1 MKAYKSVGE
10 IIGKTPI
17 LELVNIEK
25 EYSLSSR
32 IFAKLEMLNPAGSA
46 KDRVAKNIL
55 DKAEKEGKIKA
66 GGTIIESTSGNTGIG
81 LASVGV
87 SRGYNVIIVMPDTMS
102 RERIQIMEAYG
113 ARVVLS
119 DGSLGMLGANAMA
132 EKIARETPNSFIAAQ
147 FENMANPEAHYF
159 TTGPEI
165 YDDMDGQID
174 YLVCAVGTGGTISGV
189 GKYLKE
195 KNKNIKIV
203 AVEPKNSPLLSDGV
217 AGSHKI
223 QGIGANFV
231 PSTLDTEIYDEII
244 TVSDEEAY
252 KYTAEISRRE
262 GVLVGISSG
271 CALCAAMEIAK
282 REKDKNIVVIFPDT
296 GTRYLSNGIWNK

>member
-25 EYSLSSR
+25 DNSLSSR

-147 FENMANPEAHYF
+147 FENMANPEAHYL

-195 KNKNIKIV
+195 KNENVKIV
-203 AVEPKNSPLLSDGV
+203 AVEPKNSPLLSGGV
-217 AGSHKI
+217 AGAHKI

-244 TVSDEEAY
+244 TVSDEDAY

>member
-25 EYSLSSR
+25 ENSLSSR

-147 FENMANPEAHYF
+147 FENMANPEAHYL

-203 AVEPKNSPLLSDGV
+203 AVEPKNSPLLSGGV
-217 AGSHKI
+217 AGAHKI

-282 REKDKNIVVIFPDT
+282 REKGKNIVVIFPDT

>member
-1 MKAYKSVGE
+1 MKSYKSVGE

-147 FENMANPEAHYF
+147 FENMANPEAHYL

-203 AVEPKNSPLLSDGV
+203 AVEPKNSPLLSGGV
-217 AGSHKI
+217 AGAHKI

-244 TVSDEEAY
+244 TVSDEDAY

-271 CALCAAMEIAK
+271 CALCAAIEIAK
-282 REKDKNIVVIFPDT
+282 REENKSIVVLFPDT
-296 GTRYLSNGIWNK
+296 GTRYLSENIW

>member
-55 DKAEKEGKIKA
+55 DKAEKEGKIKE

-113 ARVVLS
+113 ARVALS
-119 DGSLGMLGANAMA
+119 DGSLGMLGANEMA

-147 FENMANPEAHYF
+147 FENMANPEAHYL

-203 AVEPKNSPLLSDGV
+203 AVEPKNSPLLSGGV
-217 AGSHKI
+217 AGAHKI

-244 TVSDEEAY
+244 TVSDEDAY
-252 KYTAEISRRE
+252 EYTAKISKCE

-282 REKDKNIVVIFPDT
+282 REAGKKIVVLFPDT
-296 GTRYLSNGIWNK
+296 GTRYLSNGVWDK

>member
-1 MKAYKSVGE
+1 MKIYNSVSQ

-25 EYSLSSR
+25 ETDCK
-32 IFAKLEMLNPAGSA
+32 IFAKLEMLNPAGSS

-55 DKAEKEGKIKA
+55 DEWERAGKIKP

-81 LASVGV
+81 LASCGV

-113 ARVVLS
+113 AKVVLS
-119 DGSLGMLGANAMA
+119 DGSLGMKGAGELAQ
-132 EKIARETPNSFIAAQ
+132 KIAKETPNSLIAGQ
-147 FENMANPEAHYF
+147 FENMANPNSHYL

-165 YDDMDGQID
+165 YEDMDGQID
-174 YLVCAVGTGGTISGV
+174 YFVCAVGTGGTISGV

-195 KNKNIKIV
+195 KNRNIKIV
-203 AVEPKNSPLLSDGV
+203 AVEPQKSPLLSGGV
-217 AGSHKI
+217 AGAHKI
-223 QGIGANFV
+223 QGIGANFI
-231 PSTLDTEIYDEII
+231 PATLNREIYDEII
-244 TVSDEEAY
+244 TVSDEDAY
-252 KYTAEISRRE
+252 EYTAKISKKE
-262 GVLVGISSG
+262 GVLAGISSG

-282 REKDKNIVVIFPDT
+282 KEKGKNIVVLFPDT
-296 GTRYLSNGIWNK
+296 GTRYLSNGVWDD

>member
-147 FENMANPEAHYF
+147 FENMANPEAHYL

-203 AVEPKNSPLLSDGV
+203 AVEPKNSPLLSVGV
-217 AGSHKI
+217 AGAHKI
-223 QGIGANFV
+223 QGIGANFI
-231 PSTLDTEIYDEII
+231 PSTLDREIYDEII
-244 TVSDEEAY
+244 AVSDEDAY
-252 KYTAEISRRE
+252 KYTKEISEKE
-262 GVLVGISSG
+262 GILAGISSG
-271 CALCAAMEIAK
+271 CALCAALQIAK

-296 GTRYLSNGIWNK
+296 GTRYLSENIW

>member
-113 ARVVLS
+113 ARVALS

-147 FENMANPEAHYF
+147 FENMANPEAHYL

-203 AVEPKNSPLLSDGV
+203 AVEPKNSPLLSGGV
-217 AGSHKI
+217 AGAHKI

-244 TVSDEEAY
+244 TVSDEDAY

>member
-17 LELVNIEK
+17 LELVNVEK
-25 EYSLSSR
+25 ENSLSSR

-147 FENMANPEAHYF
+147 FENMANPEAHYL

-195 KNKNIKIV
+195 KNTNIKIV
-203 AVEPKNSPLLSDGV
+203 AVEPKNSPLLSGGV
-217 AGSHKI
+217 AGAHKI

-252 KYTAEISRRE
+252 EYTAKISKCE